1 MTKTPLPSSL
11 ARTLGF
17 ALAGF
22 LVVVDQSTKAW
33 ARAQLDEP
41 VDLGPFLNL
50 ILGFNRGV
58 SFGLLSA
65 DGDAGRWLLVTVTGL
80 IAAAMLVEIGRSRRQ
95 SMIFA
100 LALVAGGALGNIVD
114 RVRSGAVTD
123 FIDVH
128 IGKAHWPTF
137 NLADAAIV
145 LGVAALIFLSARYA
159 RDDGAVEIRR

>member
-1 MTKTPLPSSL
+1 
-11 ARTLGF
+11 
-17 ALAGF
+17 
-22 LVVVDQSTKAW
+22 
-33 ARAQLDEP
+33 
-41 VDLGPFLNL
+41 
-50 ILGFNRGV
+50 
-58 SFGLLSA
+58 
-65 DGDAGRWLLVTVTGL
+65 
-80 IAAAMLVEIGRSRRQ
+80 
-95 SMIFA
+95 MIFA

-145 LGVAALIFLSARYA
+145 LGVAALIFVSARNA